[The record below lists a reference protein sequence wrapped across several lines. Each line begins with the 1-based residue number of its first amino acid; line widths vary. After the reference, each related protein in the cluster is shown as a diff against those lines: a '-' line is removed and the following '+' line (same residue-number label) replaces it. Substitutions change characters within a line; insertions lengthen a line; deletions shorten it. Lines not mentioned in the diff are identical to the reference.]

1 MAIKTNNDGTILH
14 FAEVFRERGISFAI
28 ASLSNTPQGIRR
40 LLEDV
45 LGVNWNVT
53 CLEGPGNSIPAQ
65 TYNIVETDVVLL
77 VDTSTTTKHIT
88 LPDPSTENG
97 RIIVVK
103 DSGGVTWKNAITISG
118 SLQNSA
124 TEIQITS
131 EFGGVALISGCTD
144 NPNFHKWYLIGS
156 I

>member
-1 MAIKTNNDGTILH
+1 MAIKTNNDGVIVHITN
-14 FAEVFRERGISFAI
+14 VFRERGTSFGLS
-28 ASLSNTPQGIRR
+28 SLLNSPLALRR
-40 LLEDV
+40 LLEEV

-53 CLEGPGNSIPAQ
+53 CLEGSGYSNVSETYSIKEA
-65 TYNIVETDVVLL
+65 DVVLL
-77 VDTSTTTKHIT
+77 VDTSANPKHIT
-88 LPDPSTENG
+88 LPNPSTENG

-103 DSGGVTWKNAITISG
+103 DSGGLTWKNAITISG

-144 NPNFHKWYLIGS
+144 NANFHKWYLIGS